1 MPELRAVPSESSAEK
16 QSSTNDSVLRK
27 TDQILGAF
35 ARGHSTLGL
44 TELSRR
50 SGVSKSSAHR
60 LAVELVELGYLS
72 RTPDGYQ
79 LGWRIYEFGMLVPGP
94 AALRDVARPIMQDV
108 RTATGAI
115 VHLSVRQGDECVYL
129 DRVAGRGDLAT
140 VEVLGERVPQHTTAS
155 GRVFLAFADDATLA
169 RLDDATLA
177 ALGLPPSADPTQ
189 HLLDIRERRYAVES
203 STVLRGVKGIAVP
216 VMYPRT
222 DHVIAALSVSLPMNR
237 KDDQRVV
244 RVLWAASAD
253 ISRGLE
259 KQSSPRRLESAS
271 GTQPGWGRRPI
282 SRAR

>member
-1 MPELRAVPSESSAEK
+1 MPDLVAVPTPSASEK
-16 QSSTNDSVLRK
+16 QPNNDSVLRK

-35 ARGHSTLGL
+35 TRGHSTLGL

-60 LAVELVELGYLS
+60 LAMELVELGYLS

-79 LGWRIYEFGMLVPGP
+79 LGWRMYEFGLRVPGP

-108 RTATGAI
+108 RTVTRAV

-140 VEVLGERVPQHTTAS
+140 MAVLAERVPQYTTAS
-155 GRVFLAFADDATLA
+155 GRIFLAFADEATLD
-169 RLDDATLA
+169 RLDESTLS
-177 ALGLPPSADPTQ
+177 ALGMTSSANPAK
-189 HLLDIRERRYAVES
+189 HLLGIRRRRYAVEC
-203 STVLRGVKGIAVP
+203 STLLRGIKGIAVP

-222 DHVIAALSVSLPMNR
+222 EHVIAALSVSLPMNR
-237 KDDQRVV
+237 KDDQQVV
-244 RVLWAASAD
+244 RALWAASAD
-253 ISRGLE
+253 ISRGLV
-259 KQSSPRRLESAS
+259 KQSSPRRFDSD
-271 GTQPGWGRRPI
+271 GQPGWAGRMAV